1 MGDVTGNLVA
11 GSVRFRRPLSTMF
24 LGYVA
29 MGSGFFLLALVG
41 LAPARSAALLP
52 AMMLG
57 GLLAGLGGP
66 FFFVPMITRMQ
77 TIFHGHDI
85 ARVFRLRLVVMAA
98 GMLVASL
105 LATWCFE
112 LARRRRHPARLRAPD
127 PGDRRRGLYS
137 VPAHREPR
145 SRRPR
150 RARPGAGRLSRDSS
164 CGKQCVLIASDR
176 VHSVTVNLRKQE
188 RAMAKAFP
196 TDNPFLRGY
205 YGPVNTE
212 ADAGHLQITGEM
224 PKELCGTLYRNGPNP
239 QFAPRG
245 PYHWFGGDGMIH
257 AFHIENGNVSY
268 KNRWVR
274 TPKWEIEN
282 KEGEGLSGTFGNPRY
297 TDPRV
302 MALNSTIANTNI
314 VWHGGK
320 LLALEEAHAPF
331 ALDPASLMPKGYE
344 TFGDKLCGP
353 FTAHPKIDPKTGEMV
368 FFGYSAKGRF
378 TKEVSIQTVTADG
391 KVTRAEI
398 LEGPFPSMIH
408 DFAVTRNWIVVP
420 IFPLTSSMERAMARQ
435 AALRLGARQGHAH
448 RLHPA
453 QRHRRRR
460 QVGDG
465 AGLLR
470 LPSDESFR
478 DRRRQDR
485 DRRDEI
491 RRRAA
496 LPAARRLAVDQGAR
510 RRRGCSAGPSTSR
523 ARPTPSRRS
532 SSTIAPASSR
542 ASTSASA

>member
-1 MGDVTGNLVA
+1 
-11 GSVRFRRPLSTMF
+11 
-24 LGYVA
+24 
-29 MGSGFFLLALVG
+29 
-41 LAPARSAALLP
+41 
-52 AMMLG
+52 
-57 GLLAGLGGP
+57 
-66 FFFVPMITRMQ
+66 
-77 TIFHGHDI
+77 
-85 ARVFRLRLVVMAA
+85 
-98 GMLVASL
+98 
-105 LATWCFE
+105 
-112 LARRRRHPARLRAPD
+112 
-127 PGDRRRGLYS
+127 
-137 VPAHREPR
+137 
-145 SRRPR
+145 
-150 RARPGAGRLSRDSS
+150 
-164 CGKQCVLIASDR
+164 
-176 VHSVTVNLRKQE
+176 
-188 RAMAKAFP
+188 MAKAFP

-224 PKELCGTLYRNGPNP
+224 PKELLGTLYRNGPNP

-353 FTAHPKIDPKTGEMV
+353 FTAHPKLDPKTGEMV

-378 TKEVSIQTVTADG
+378 TREVSIQTVTAGRQGHARRDPRRPLPQHDPRLRRDEELDRGADLPAHLLDG
-391 KVTRAEI
+391 TRH
-398 LEGPFPSMIH
+398 GG
-408 DFAVTRNWIVVP
+408 
-420 IFPLTSSMERAMARQ
+420 Q
-435 AALRLGARQGHAH
+435 AAVRLGARQGHAH

-453 QRHRRRR
+453 QRQRRRR
-460 QVGDG
+460 QVDHR

-470 LPSDESFR
+470 VPSDESLR
-478 DRRRQDR
+478 DRRRSGR
-485 DRRDEI
+485 DRRHEI
-491 RRRAA
+491 RRGPA
-496 LPAARRLAVDQGAR
+496 LPAARWFAVIQGH
-510 RRRGCSAGPSTSR
+510 AGGAAVPLDLRSHA
-523 ARPTPSRRS
+523 ARPTPSTRR